1 MIELFLALSVA
12 VNLIFVFYSR
22 WLISILKTREEDANV
37 LADRIAEYVKHVKSI
52 HEMEMFY
59 GDQTLQ
65 SLIDHGTNLV
75 ETVEGF
81 DFLLSEEEIDD
92 DQRDT

>member
-81 DFLLSEEEIDD
+81 DFLLSEEEIED